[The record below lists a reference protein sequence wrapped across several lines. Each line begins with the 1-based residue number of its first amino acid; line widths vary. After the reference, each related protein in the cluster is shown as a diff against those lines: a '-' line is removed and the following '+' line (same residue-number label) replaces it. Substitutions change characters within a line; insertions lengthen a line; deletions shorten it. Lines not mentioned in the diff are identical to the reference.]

1 MGPARSGHGTAI
13 PTIEPPQGHLRHGLV
28 RFFARVVYLIGCIN
42 IQYIQAMSLADFSI
56 SQAVPQAVVVSATPV
71 WLEMCG
77 WAVRAG
83 FPSPAADH
91 TRKRIDLNEH
101 LIRNKEATFIFR
113 VKGDSMSGIGI
124 YEGDELL
131 VDRSIEPKHGNI
143 VLAVLNDDYTVKRL
157 YRRGGVVKL
166 IAENPLFPPI
176 VLKDGEEL
184 VIWGVVTRN
193 LHKLY

>member
-1 MGPARSGHGTAI
+1 MKPKFTRRAQYGN
-13 PTIEPPQGHLRHGLV
+13 LKYWL
-28 RFFARVVYLIGCIN
+28 F
-42 IQYIQAMSLADFSI
+42 IQYIQAMSSSLDS
-56 SQAVPQAVVVSATPV
+56 SLSPVLVPDTRV
-71 WLEMCG
+71 WLDVCT
-77 WAVRAG
+77 WPVAAG

-131 VDRSIEPKHGNI
+131 VDRSIEAKHGNI
-143 VLAVLNDDYTVKRL
+143 VLAVLNNDYTVKRL

-166 IAENPLFPPI
+166 IAENPLYPPI
-176 VLKDGEEL
+176 VVKEGEEL